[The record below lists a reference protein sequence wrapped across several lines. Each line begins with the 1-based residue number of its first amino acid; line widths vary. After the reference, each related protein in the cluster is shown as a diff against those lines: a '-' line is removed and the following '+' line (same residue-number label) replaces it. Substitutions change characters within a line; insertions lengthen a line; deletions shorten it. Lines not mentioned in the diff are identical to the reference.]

1 MDLGAR
7 RHQARQRALELLY
20 EAQMKSRSAAA
31 VLGELA
37 LKPDPYAVVLVEAA
51 EEHQARAEALIQE
64 FSRDWPLE
72 RLAVIDRLIM
82 VLAIGEMLSPDAP
95 PAPVILNEAVEL
107 ANEYSTDDSG
117 AFVNGVLAAC
127 ARHLKS
133 S

>member
-7 RHQARQRALELLY
+7 RHQARERALELLY
-20 EAQMKSRSAAA
+20 EAQMKSRSVA
-31 VLGELA
+31 VVLAELPLA
-37 LKPDPYAVVLVEAA
+37 PDPYAVSLVESA
-51 EEHQARAEALIQE
+51 EANQARAEELIQE

-82 VLAIGEMLSPDAP
+82 VLALGEMLSADAP
-95 PAPVILNEAVEL
+95 PTPVILNEAVEL

-127 ARHLKS
+127 ARHLS
-133 S
+133 DS

>member
-20 EAQMKSRSAAA
+20 ETQMKSRTVAAILA
-31 VLGELA
+31 DLA
-37 LKPDPYAVVLVEAA
+37 LEPDPYAVSLVEAA
-51 EEHQARAEALIQE
+51 EAHQARAEAMIQE

-82 VLAIGEMLSPDAP
+82 VLAIGEMLSADAP
-95 PAPVILNEAVEL
+95 PTAVILNEAVEL

-127 ARHLKS
+127 ARDLKS
-133 S
+133 H

>member
-1 MDLGAR
+1 
-7 RHQARQRALELLY
+7 
-20 EAQMKSRSAAA
+20 MKSRPVAA
-31 VLGELA
+31 VLADLA
-37 LKPDPYAVVLVEAA
+37 LAPDNYAVALVEAA
-51 EEHQARAEALIQE
+51 EAHESRAEALIRE
-64 FSRDWPLE
+64 FSHDWPLE

-95 PAPVILNEAVEL
+95 PTPVILNEAVEL

-127 ARHLKS
+127 ARSLAS